1 MKIKLENYIGKA
13 IQYNGFNLKPRDAY
27 DSACNIE
34 YIFLKK
40 AGWFKSIKPMHF
52 LNLREEYKKLVPEME
67 RHHSGVIDLIVQPE
81 ILIQIGFNVTAD
93 GMVEYPL

>member
-1 MKIKLENYIGKA
+1 
-13 IQYNGFNLKPRDAY
+13 
-27 DSACNIE
+27 
-34 YIFLKK
+34 
-40 AGWFKSIKPMHF
+40 MHY